1 MTTRNLSHS
10 DYWSVLETATGRK
23 IADCGDESDAWAM
36 VAFDPAHRTVT
47 RSRLLAGPVVDVA
60 VQPLLPTSTPVPAT
74 GSHRSGPVP
83 EPTAVR
89 LPQVSLPAGTGEPV
103 VV

>member
-23 IADCGDESDAWAM
+23 IVDCGDESDAWAM

-47 RSRLLAGPVVDVA
+47 KNRLLAGPVVDV
-60 VQPLLPTSTPVPAT
+60 VPQPLLPTSSVTAPA